1 MIYIKTVDEI
11 IFGLLSILGI
21 FGAYY
26 AIIIVRALIKHK
38 IDKAPLLSYLL
49 SPQNIKIPYFVFAG
63 FFAFFTGLMVL
74 ADLLDGG
81 FNATNLIQYSTF
93 YLGFVFAILTAIFII
108 LDLHFWYT
116 RFKRFI

>member
-1 MIYIKTVDEI
+1 MIYIKGIDEV

-26 AIIIVRALIKHK
+26 AIIVVRALVKHK
-38 IDKAPLLSYLL
+38 ADRAPLLSYLL
-49 SPQNIKIPYFVFAG
+49 NPENRKIPYFVFGG
-63 FFAFFTGLMVL
+63 FFAFLTVLMVL

-81 FNATNLIQYSTF
+81 FNPTTTLQYITF
-93 YLGFVFAILTAIFII
+93 YSGFVFAIATSIFII

-116 RFKRFI
+116 RFKRFV